1 MAIIQVISKM
11 FAMNEYGKFP
21 NSFVSDQF
29 VPYIQESEIQTIVK
43 SLAHTLSQKY
53 QGQDLILVSVLKGSN
68 IFLSDLVKNI
78 KNVKVYIDFVS
89 LAAIGRSK
97 ESSGSIIIKKDIQTN
112 ILDKNILIVEE
123 VIDTGRALH
132 FLKNRLLQ
140 GNPRNIEIITLFDK
154 PYKRAVPIKADYIGK
169 QIDDQFIV
177 GYGLDLDEYGRNFRD
192 IYYLKYPN

>member
-1 MAIIQVISKM
+1 
-11 FAMNEYGKFP
+11 MNNEDGKFP
-21 NSFVSDQF
+21 NNILSDQF
-29 VPYIQESEIQTIVK
+29 VPYIEVSEIESIIE
-43 SLAHTLSQKY
+43 SLAHTISQKY
-53 QGQDLILVSVLKGSN
+53 KGEELVLIAPLKGSCL
-68 IFLSDLVKNI
+68 FLSDLAKRI

-89 LAAIGRSK
+89 LSAVGRDK
-97 ESSGSIIIKKDIQTN
+97 ENNGTIILSKDIKTN

-123 VIDTGRALH
+123 VIDTGRALF

-140 GNPRNIEIITLFDK
+140 SNPRNIEIITLFDK

-177 GYGLDLDEYGRNFRD
+177 GYGLDLDQYGRNLSN